1 MTVWKDKDGREI
13 DIVKFEDD
21 HLKNII
27 KLILKRESQGFKI
40 KQYDQM
46 AMRIGDLI
54 EELYRRNLS
63 LKDGI
68 LFSDRAT
75 CNNTGSQ
82 KAICKPEPRRIR
94 SRMDNLNYR
103 D

>member
-1 MTVWKDKDGREI
+1 MTTWKDKDGREI
-13 DIVKFEDD
+13 DISKLEDD
-21 HLKNII
+21 HLKNIV
-27 KLILKRESQGFKI
+27 KLILKREKQGFKI

-63 LKDGI
+63 LKEGI
-68 LFSDRAT
+68 LFSD
-75 CNNTGSQ
+75 Q
-82 KAICKPEPRRIR
+82 AICKPESRRIR